1 MTNEEFDLL
10 DELYFVKSFTE
21 LQDELNMK
29 KDALKEV
36 LIQVIDKEW
45 VGCYATPLIGLVV
58 EKEDFEKN
66 YLEYFYLAT
75 KRGMFE
81 HNSL

>member
-1 MTNEEFDLL
+1 MTNQEFDLL

-21 LQDELNMK
+21 LQDALDIKRE
-29 KDALKEV
+29 ALKEV
-36 LIQVIDKEW
+36 LSLLISKEW
-45 VGCYATPLIGLVV
+45 VGCYATPTIGLTV
-58 EKEDFEKN
+58 KKNAFDKN

-75 KRGMFE
+75 KKGMFE